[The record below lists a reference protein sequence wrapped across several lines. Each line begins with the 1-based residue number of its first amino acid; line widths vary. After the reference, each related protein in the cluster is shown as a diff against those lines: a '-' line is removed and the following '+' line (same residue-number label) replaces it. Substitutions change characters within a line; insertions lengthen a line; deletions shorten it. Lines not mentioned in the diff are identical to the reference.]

1 MPEEGAVK
9 LTHYRLGH
17 VAGGSV
23 VDPWSERG
31 VIVVLSPRGIGIG
44 GGVEPCSL

>member
-17 VAGGSV
+17 VAGASA

-31 VIVVLSPRGIGIG
+31 VIVVLSPRGIG